1 MRCVEDLTF
10 GVVVPTLR
18 RPATIDRLLA
28 SLLRQQATIKQV
40 VIVDQSG
47 QDTPPAWAT
56 TYAQHWPIDFVSRNP
71 GVAAARNAGVQR
83 LGTVDIVA
91 TADDD
96 VWYADN
102 SFARVAQS
110 RIAGH
115 HIVAGRLSDAAGDHS
130 RWRFPATPRVMKR
143 GDVWRCAIEPTL
155 FYDQLVYRE
164 LGGMDEALGL
174 GSGTPW
180 GSGEATELLIR
191 ALKHGHSVLY
201 DPQVVIHEEEV
212 LRTDTEELT
221 RVRSY
226 ARGTGRVAAMHPN
239 VPEMVKL
246 VAGPLIRGGRSGLRG
261 DWPGVR
267 RQQAAGVGRLEGLA
281 KRCLSSTAHHLKEGQ
296 N

>member
-1 MRCVEDLTF
+1 MQRVEDVKF
-10 GVVVPTLR
+10 GVVIPTLR
-18 RPATIDRLLA
+18 RPTTIDRLLG
-28 SLLRQQATIKQV
+28 SLLRQDVSIKQV

-47 QDTPPAWAT
+47 RLAPPPWAA
-56 TYAQHWPIDFVSRNP
+56 TYAEHWPIDFVRRSP
-71 GVAAARNAGVQR
+71 GVAAARNAGVFH
-83 LGTVDIVA
+83 LDNVDVVA

-102 SFARVAQS
+102 SFQRVAQS
-110 RIAGH
+110 WVDGH
-115 HIVAGRLSDAAGDHS
+115 QIVAGRLSDPDGDHS
-130 RWRFPATPRVMKR
+130 RWRFPPAPRVMGR

-155 FYDQLVYRE
+155 FYDHSVYRA

-191 ALKHGHSVLY
+191 ALKDDHSVLY

-212 LRTDTEELT
+212 LRTDTEELD

-246 VAGPLIRGGRSGLRG
+246 VAGPLIRGGRSGVRG
-261 DWPGVR
+261 DWSGVR
-267 RQQAAGVGRLEGLA
+267 RQQAAGVGRIEGLA
-281 KRCLSSTAHHLKEGQ
+281 KRCL
-296 N
+296 